1 MRTTTFGRILEAL
14 PLIGQGTWEMG
25 ESRRSRAQEVRALQL
40 GLELGMN
47 LIDTAEMYASGDAE
61 EVVGEAIAG
70 RRDGVFLVSK
80 VLPQNASRKGTVKA
94 CERSLKRLGVET
106 IDLYLL
112 HWPGEHPLADTIA
125 AFRELRDSGKIR
137 HWGVSNLRM
146 DDLAECERI
155 APGENATNQV
165 LYNLQRRGIE
175 ADMAPWCRQRGVLVM
190 AYSPLD
196 QGRLR
201 KPKQLKAV
209 AARHNATT
217 EQVALAWSVRN
228 EGFITIP
235 KSSNEARL
243 RQNAAAAKLLL
254 TPQDL
259 AELDEAYPPPRG
271 PVELETL

>member
-1 MRTTTFGRILEAL
+1 MRTTTFGRIPEAL

-155 APGENATNQV
+155 ALGENATNQV

-175 ADMAPWCRQRGVLVM
+175 ADMVPWCLPRGVLIM

-209 AARHNATT
+209 AARHNATP

-235 KSSNEARL
+235 KSSNETRL
-243 RQNAAAAKLLL
+243 RQNAAAAELLL

-259 AELDEAYPPPRG
+259 AELDEAFPPPDG
-271 PVELETL
+271 PVELETA

>member
-1 MRTTTFGRILEAL
+1 MHRVQFGRIPEPL

-25 ESRRSRAQEVRALQL
+25 EARRTRTQEVRALQL

-47 LIDTAEMYASGDAE
+47 LIDTAEMYASGGAE
-61 EVVGEAIAG
+61 EVVGEALAG

-80 VLPQNASRKGTVKA
+80 VLPQNASRKGTLKA

-112 HWPGEHPLADTIA
+112 HWPGDHPLADTIA
-125 AFRELRDSGKIR
+125 AFQELRESGKIR
-137 HWGVSNLRM
+137 YWGVSNLRM

-175 ADMAPWCRQRGVLVM
+175 ADMVPWCLQRGVLIM

-209 AARHNATT
+209 AARHNATP

-228 EGFITIP
+228 SGFITIP
-235 KSSNEARL
+235 KSSNEKRL
-243 RQNAAAAKLLL
+243 RQNAAAAELVL
-254 TPQDL
+254 TPQDQ
-259 AELDEAYPPPRG
+259 AELDEAFPPPRG
-271 PVELETL
+271 PVELETA

>member
-1 MRTTTFGRILEAL
+1 MQFVRIPEPL

-125 AFRELRDSGKIR
+125 AFQELRDSGKIR
-137 HWGVSNLRM
+137 YWGVSNLRM

-175 ADMAPWCRQRGVLVM
+175 ADMVPWCLPRGVLIM

-209 AARHNATT
+209 AARHNATP

-228 EGFITIP
+228 EGVVTIP
-235 KSSNEARL
+235 KSSNETRL
-243 RQNAAAAKLLL
+243 RQNAAAAELLL

-259 AELDEAYPPPRG
+259 AELDEAFPPPRG
-271 PVELETL
+271 PVELETA

>member
-1 MRTTTFGRILEAL
+1 MRTTTFGRIPEAL

-175 ADMAPWCRQRGVLVM
+175 ADMVPWCLPRGVLIM

-209 AARHNATT
+209 AARHNATP

-228 EGFITIP
+228 EGVVTIP
-235 KSSNEARL
+235 KSSNETRL
-243 RQNAAAAKLLL
+243 RQNAAAAELVL
-254 TPQDL
+254 TAQDL
-259 AELDEAYPPPRG
+259 AELDEAFPPPRG

>member
-1 MRTTTFGRILEAL
+1 MRRVQFGRVPEPLS
-14 PLIGQGTWEMG
+14 LIGQGTWEMG
-25 ESRRSRAQEVRALQL
+25 ESRRTRAQEVRALQL

-47 LIDTAEMYASGDAE
+47 LIDTAEMYASGGAE

-70 RRDGVFLVSK
+70 RREGVFLVSK
-80 VLPQNASRKGTVKA
+80 VLPQNASRNGTLKA
-94 CERSLKRLGVET
+94 CERSLKRLGVEA

-112 HWPGEHPLADTIA
+112 HWPGDHPLADTIA
-125 AFRELRDSGKIR
+125 AFQELRDSGKIR

-175 ADMAPWCRQRGVLVM
+175 ADMVPWCLQHGVLIM

-209 AARHNATT
+209 AERHNATP

-228 EGFITIP
+228 QGFITIP
-235 KSSNEARL
+235 KSSNETRL
-243 RQNAAAAKLLL
+243 RQNAAAVQLVL

-259 AELDEAYPPPRG
+259 AELDEAFPPPRG
-271 PVELETL
+271 PVELETA

>member
-1 MRTTTFGRILEAL
+1 MRRMQFVRIPEPL

-125 AFRELRDSGKIR
+125 AFQELRDSGKIR
-137 HWGVSNLRM
+137 YWGVSNLRM

-175 ADMAPWCRQRGVLVM
+175 ADMVPWCLPRGVLIM

-209 AARHNATT
+209 AARHNATP

-228 EGFITIP
+228 EGVVTIP
-235 KSSNEARL
+235 KSSNETRL
-243 RQNAAAAKLLL
+243 RQNAAAAELLL

-259 AELDEAYPPPRG
+259 AELDEAFPPPRG
-271 PVELETL
+271 PVELETA

>member
-137 HWGVSNLRM
+137 YWGVSNLRM

-175 ADMAPWCRQRGVLVM
+175 ADMVPWCHPRGVLIM

-209 AARHNATT
+209 AARHNATP

-228 EGFITIP
+228 EGVVTIP
-235 KSSNEARL
+235 KSSNETRL
-243 RQNAAAAKLLL
+243 RQNAAAAELLL

-259 AELDEAYPPPRG
+259 AELDEAFPPPRG
-271 PVELETL
+271 PVELETA

>member
-1 MRTTTFGRILEAL
+1 MQHSTFDRIREPL

-25 ESRRSRAQEVRALQL
+25 EARRSRAREVRALQL

-47 LIDTAEMYASGDAE
+47 LIDTAEMYASGSAE

-80 VLPQNASRKGTVKA
+80 VLPQSASRRGTVKA

-125 AFRELRDSGKIR
+125 AFQELRDSGKIR
-137 HWGVSNLRM
+137 YWGVSNLRM
-146 DDLAECERI
+146 DDLDECERI

-175 ADMAPWCRQRGVLVM
+175 ADMVPWCLQHGVLIM

-209 AARHNATT
+209 AERHNATP

-228 EGFITIP
+228 TGCITIP
-235 KSSNEARL
+235 KSSNETRL
-243 RQNAAAAKLLL
+243 RQNAAASELLL

-259 AELDEAYPPPRG
+259 AELDEAFPPPSG
-271 PVELETL
+271 PVELETA

>member
-1 MRTTTFGRILEAL
+1 MRTTTFGRIPEAL

-175 ADMAPWCRQRGVLVM
+175 ADMVPWCLPRGVLIM

-209 AARHNATT
+209 AARHNATP

-228 EGFITIP
+228 EGVVTIP
-235 KSSNEARL
+235 KSSNETRL
-243 RQNAAAAKLLL
+243 RQNAAAAELVL

-259 AELDEAYPPPRG
+259 AELDEAFPPPRG
-271 PVELETL
+271 PVELETA

>member
-1 MRTTTFGRILEAL
+1 MRTTTFGRIPEAL

-25 ESRRSRAQEVRALQL
+25 ESRRSRGQEVRALQL

-47 LIDTAEMYASGDAE
+47 LIDTAEMYASGGAE

-125 AFRELRDSGKIR
+125 AFQELRDSGKIR
-137 HWGVSNLRM
+137 YWGVSNLRM

-175 ADMAPWCRQRGVLVM
+175 ADMVPWCLPRGVLIM

-209 AARHNATT
+209 AARHNATP

-228 EGFITIP
+228 EGVVTIP
-235 KSSNEARL
+235 KSSNETRL
-243 RQNAAAAKLLL
+243 RQNAAAAELLL

-259 AELDEAYPPPRG
+259 AELDEAFPPPRG
-271 PVELETL
+271 PVELETA

>member
-1 MRTTTFGRILEAL
+1 MRTTTFGRIPEAL

-25 ESRRSRAQEVRALQL
+25 ESRRSRGQEVRALQL
-40 GLELGMN
+40 GLALGMN

-125 AFRELRDSGKIR
+125 AFQELRDSGKIR
-137 HWGVSNLRM
+137 YWGVSNLRM

-175 ADMAPWCRQRGVLVM
+175 ADMVPWCLPRGVLIM

-201 KPKQLKAV
+201 KPRQLKAV
-209 AARHNATT
+209 AARHNATP

-228 EGFITIP
+228 EGVVTIP
-235 KSSNEARL
+235 KSSNETRL
-243 RQNAAAAKLLL
+243 RQNAAAAELLL

-259 AELDEAYPPPRG
+259 AELDEAFPPPDG
-271 PVELETL
+271 PVELETA

>member
-1 MRTTTFGRILEAL
+1 MRTTTFGRIPEAL

-125 AFRELRDSGKIR
+125 AFQELRDSGKIR
-137 HWGVSNLRM
+137 YWGVSNLRM

-175 ADMAPWCRQRGVLVM
+175 ADMVPWCLPRGVLIM

-209 AARHNATT
+209 AARHNATP

-228 EGFITIP
+228 EGVVTIP
-235 KSSNEARL
+235 KSSNETRL
-243 RQNAAAAKLLL
+243 RQNAAAAELLL

-259 AELDEAYPPPRG
+259 AELDEAFPPPRG
-271 PVELETL
+271 PVELETA

>member
-47 LIDTAEMYASGDAE
+47 LIDTAEMYASGGAE

-137 HWGVSNLRM
+137 YWGVSNLRM

-175 ADMAPWCRQRGVLVM
+175 ADMVPWCHPRGVLIM

-209 AARHNATT
+209 AARHNATP

-228 EGFITIP
+228 EGVVTIP
-235 KSSNEARL
+235 KSSNETRL
-243 RQNAAAAKLLL
+243 RQNAAAAALLL

-259 AELDEAYPPPRG
+259 AELDEAFPPPRG
-271 PVELETL
+271 PVELETA